1 MTRGGGSGQ
10 NISQLFGSVLL
21 FWYQDFSGAGDQN
34 QVFMIKIRVF
44 DDQIR
49 ASQGLS
55 TVALHLGRKSPP
67 HPQNTSAVVGNLK

>member
-34 QVFMIKIRVF
+34 QVFMINSGI
-44 DDQIR
+44 
-49 ASQGLS
+49 
-55 TVALHLGRKSPP
+55 
-67 HPQNTSAVVGNLK
+67 